1 MTSEEMRDQIVQ
13 ELEVLKAADV
23 RVLDVRKLTSI
34 TDIMVIASGNS
45 TRHVKSLADRVTEHM
60 RAGGI
65 RPLGMEGEEAAEWVL
80 VDFTD
85 VVVHVMLPKTR
96 AFYQLERLWSM
107 DPAPECLQR
116 ISGPRGLKD
125 AI

>member
-13 ELEVLKAADV
+13 KLEALKAVDV
-23 RVLDVRKLTSI
+23 CVLDVRKITSI
-34 TDIMVIASGNS
+34 TDIMVIASGTS
-45 TRHVKSLADRVTEHM
+45 TRHVKSLADRVTGHM
-60 RAGGI
+60 RSDGV
-65 RPLGMEGEEAAEWVL
+65 RPLGIEGEETAEWVL
-80 VDFTD
+80 VDFAD

-107 DPAPECLQR
+107 DPAPEHPQR
-116 ISGPRGLKD
+116 EPGPDGLKD